1 METVTATVKE
11 HSCAFRSPCPG
22 NTGLLE
28 KAPSPRFRPSQQV
41 SAGTG
46 TLAYSFK
53 LLIYWQEK
61 KPSPQQSAKARGP
74 GDLGMGAAHPT
85 PISEWL
91 KCFHFCFCFAQCSI
105 LGG

>member
-1 METVTATVKE
+1 VPFGLPVLATPVFLKKPP
-11 HSCAFRSPCPG
+11 HLDSD
-22 NTGLLE
+22 
-28 KAPSPRFRPSQQV
+28 QV
-41 SAGTG
+41 SRYLQERGH
-46 TLAYSFK
+46 LAYSFK